1 MQRDGFQLL
10 WQITY
15 RNSPQVGGYARDL
28 HDYVKTLNAV
38 DGEEITKFYERAL
51 LMSNE
56 IELQEDRT
64 GQANK
69 LTHRFVHI
77 LSEFIDLSPYLRD
90 VKKQLALLLG

>member
-1 MQRDGFQLL
+1 METPNSKWRGFCSTIQKWKSPQAYRVLLVHKLQRDGFQLL

-56 IELQEDRT
+56 IKLQKDRT
-64 GQANK
+64 G
-69 LTHRFVHI
+69 
-77 LSEFIDLSPYLRD
+77 
-90 VKKQLALLLG
+90 